1 MSETRY
7 YRGWSREASD
17 ELSPEQARKL
27 PSYSCAWL
35 RADGSVERVERYDR
49 GALAIVDY
57 YDASG
62 DDEIAPQHQAK
73 YPGIARMVHRTLGRT
88 GDYEWSAVV
97 STRGHGEFGRHSI
110 VLSDGGGRWEIMS
123 IDQDAAGDPMSITKY
138 RFDDD
143 HELLYAFEYRTDG
156 RLISIHDFAGGG
168 RASFDEVKHA
178 LPDPDFYETGFAL
191 PRSIAGTAIPL
202 DVARKPETPR

>member
-17 ELSPEQARKL
+17 ELSPEEARHL
-27 PSYSCAWL
+27 PSYSRAWL

-49 GALAIVDY
+49 GALMIVDY
-57 YDASG
+57 HDANSE
-62 DDEIAPQHQAK
+62 DEIAPQHQSN
-73 YPGIARMVHRTLGRT
+73 YPGITRMVHRTLGRI
-88 GDYEWSAVV
+88 GDYEWSSVV
-97 STRGHGEFGRHSI
+97 STRGHGEFGRRSV

-123 IDQDAAGDPMSITKY
+123 IDQDAAGDPISITKY

-143 HELLYAFEYRTDG
+143 HELLYAFEYAVDG

-168 RASFDEVKHA
+168 RASFDDVKQA
-178 LPDPDFYETGFAL
+178 LPDPDFYESGFAL
-191 PRSIAGTAIPL
+191 PRSIAGTPVPL
-202 DVARKPETPR
+202 EAAPKP